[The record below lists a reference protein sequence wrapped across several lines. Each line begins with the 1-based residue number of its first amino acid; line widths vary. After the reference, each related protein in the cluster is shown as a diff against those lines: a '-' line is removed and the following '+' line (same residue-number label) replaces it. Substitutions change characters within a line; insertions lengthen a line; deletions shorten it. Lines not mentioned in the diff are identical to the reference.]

1 MLRCKGYTG
10 HVEFDGEA
18 GLFHGEVI
26 DLLDVITFQGTS
38 VEELERAFQ
47 DSVNNLPGVLR
58 EARRRARQTF
68 LGTVHAPAVAA
79 PAPRGVHARQTRRQE
94 PEPVDLGAVGAGG
107 LDGRGPSMQTRSSSM
122 TTTEEISYTRF
133 MNAEYT
139 AVLKQ
144 DGDWWIGWIEEIP
157 GVNCQERTKADLLES
172 LREVLAEAIEF
183 NRQEARNAAGEQFM
197 EERLAL

>member
-1 MLRCKGYTG
+1 
-10 HVEFDGEA
+10 
-18 GLFHGEVI
+18 
-26 DLLDVITFQGTS
+26 
-38 VEELERAFQ
+38 
-47 DSVNNLPGVLR
+47 
-58 EARRRARQTF
+58 
-68 LGTVHAPAVAA
+68 
-79 PAPRGVHARQTRRQE
+79 
-94 PEPVDLGAVGAGG
+94 
-107 LDGRGPSMQTRSSSM
+107 M
-122 TTTEEISYTRF
+122 TATAYTRF